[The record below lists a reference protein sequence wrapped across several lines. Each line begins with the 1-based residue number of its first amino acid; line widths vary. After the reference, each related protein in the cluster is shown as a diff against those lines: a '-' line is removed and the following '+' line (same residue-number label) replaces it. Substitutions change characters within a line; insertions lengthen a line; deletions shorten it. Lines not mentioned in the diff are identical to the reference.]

1 MGFYLLHESM
11 LDSILTA
18 RDKHLK
24 EDGILLPS
32 HAQIL
37 AGMQHNYA
45 NMQWRQWTLLLVTLS
60 I

>member
-11 LDSILTA
+11 LDSILIA

-32 HAQIL
+32 HAQIF
-37 AGMQHNYA
+37 AGMHNYA
-45 NMQWRQWTLLLVTLS
+45 NMQRRWAFHYNK
-60 I
+60 